1 MDTDF
6 WRKNKN
12 YFNIASL
19 EFKTFDGCLMYW
31 VPQQVLYENNK
42 IRILN
47 FFLLNYYKTLLGH
60 PDSGS

>member
-47 FFLLNYYKTLLGH
+47 FFCQK
-60 PDSGS
+60 SR